1 MVMHARGT
9 VNELAMPAFRP
20 EVRISI
26 GERGAEVS
34 GGVRTARIGFEPE
47 ARGEI
52 ERLFA
57 LLREG
62 GRDCA
67 ALAEACPGI
76 GPGIEPVLREF
87 DELRLLVESRPAP
100 PAPWRT
106 GAEVAHEVQRMV
118 RRMLLREGP
127 GAFVRALRDGVATRS
142 QLLGYAIEYGWFV
155 AQATASIAPALA
167 TAVTPQRR
175 AMLEDFLA
183 GERGHD
189 AFVRKAL
196 AAADIAA
203 AAPWQSRPLPATFL
217 LAASLSVYA
226 KQHPASFYAALSLF
240 ETPQPVF
247 LTLFEEN
254 CARVGLPD
262 GFHRPL
268 RAHAELNERE
278 GHGDIG
284 LALMSTLE
292 VVGEEEER
300 LIRRH
305 VGVLVETMRMQE
317 EELMRVY
324 ADDDAL
330 AERLPRS

>member
-9 VNELAMPAFRP
+9 VNELTMPAFRP
-20 EVRISI
+20 EVRIAI
-26 GERGAEVS
+26 GEHSAEVA
-34 GGVRTARIGFEPE
+34 GEIRTARIGYEPE
-47 ARGEI
+47 AREEI

-87 DELRLLVESRPAP
+87 DELRLLVESGPAP
-100 PAPWRT
+100 PTPWRT
-106 GAEVAHEVQRMV
+106 GAEIAHDVQRMV

-127 GAFVRALRDGVATRS
+127 GAFVCALRDGVATRA
-142 QLLGYAIEYGWFV
+142 QLFGYAVEYGWFV
-155 AQATASIAPALA
+155 AQATAAIAPALA

-175 AMLEDFLA
+175 AMLEDFLV

-196 AAADIAA
+196 AAAGVHAA
-203 AAPWQSRPLPATFL
+203 DPWQSRPLPSTFL

-240 ETPQPVF
+240 ETPQPTF
-247 LTLFEEN
+247 MSLFEEN
-254 CARVGLPD
+254 CARVGLPE

-305 VGVLVETMRMQE
+305 VGVLVETMRKQE
-317 EELMRVY
+317 EELVRVY
-324 ADDDAL
+324 VDDGAL